1 MLESVLLGI
10 LLFGV
15 MIFAIRRG
23 IPGLITQQGYSHQDK
38 GEYEAAEQ
46 CFFKALSFE
55 KAIQKITG
63 QRIGVALQYS
73 NLGFVYHH
81 QKRLKNAASMFKRAI
96 EIYTDLRRLND
107 AAPIYGS
114 LGKVYFDSGDLDL
127 AEETLKE
134 ALTIYSRRPH
144 AQEAMDTITALI
156 NLISER
162 RQNTDEPSKYTN
174 TEYGFSFTIPTGW
187 VKQRLVQQFLSTGGQ
202 VAISHET
209 HKATFNVSV
218 GPPDRLEWREK
229 ETRARAVRDFLTRVQ
244 GRIGSVKVM
253 TSTSAGG
260 ESNTVSAEYIAQRD
274 IWGVSVKVRE
284 GLISIIHNELEYTIQ
299 WSAMPGYES
308 QVREIIASFKFEK

>member
-23 IPGLITQQGYSHQDK
+23 IPGLITWQGYSHLDK

-55 KAIQKITG
+55 KAIQKITK

-81 QKRLKNAASMFKRAI
+81 QKRLKDAASMFKIVI

-107 AAPIYGS
+107 AAPIYGA

-156 NLISER
+156 DLISER
-162 RQNTDEPSKYTN
+162 ETKYRRT
-174 TEYGFSFTIPTGW
+174 
-187 VKQRLVQQFLSTGGQ
+187 KQIHKHRIWLLIHHSYWMG
-202 VAISHET
+202 ET
-209 HKATFNVSV
+209 KATSAV
-218 GPPDRLEWREK
+218 LKHWR
-229 ETRARAVRDFLTRVQ
+229 
-244 GRIGSVKVM
+244 
-253 TSTSAGG
+253 TSSYL
-260 ESNTVSAEYIAQRD
+260 S
-274 IWGVSVKVRE
+274 
-284 GLISIIHNELEYTIQ
+284 
-299 WSAMPGYES
+299 
-308 QVREIIASFKFEK
+308 